1 MDGASISVL
10 QSPRMDYP
18 QGAPLYQDRP
28 EYGLIMKSI
37 LALPAVLLAAGIYY
51 WSTGD
56 ASGGT
61 AFLTGAVIMAVA
73 YWLVFPREYQVH
85 EDHLRIV
92 LGGPFSVKVG
102 FENLRSV
109 SITSRSSPGINFA
122 TTIARTHVQIEKRKG
137 MSIAIT
143 PTAAESYVE
152 EVNRALGR
160 WTATRS
166 Q

>member
-1 MDGASISVL
+1 MEESPITVLESV
-10 QSPRMDYP
+10 RMDYP
-18 QGAPLYQDRP
+18 QGVLLYQDRP
-28 EYGLIMKSI
+28 EYGLIMKAI
-37 LALPAVLLAAGIYY
+37 LALPAVLLAAGIHY

-56 ASGGT
+56 ASDGT
-61 AFLTGAVIMAVA
+61 ASLTGAVIMAIA

-102 FENLRSV
+102 FENLKAV
-109 SITSRSSPGINFA
+109 SITGRPSPGINFA
-122 TTIARTHVQIEKRKG
+122 TRIARTHVQIEKRKG

-143 PTAAESYVE
+143 PAAAESFVE
-152 EVNRALGR
+152 EANLALSR

-166 Q
+166 R